1 MAPYVALSTWNEMP
15 RNGGRMAV
23 PTNKIRIASSATG
36 ELQLIYSKIDKQ
48 AEPFVLLLLLLLTGE
63 LKYSRIGLLAKGQTA
78 VRTSELELGCR
89 CLPKHCWLVDCRLPA
104 RRGAVVT
111 GRLFPSWLLD
121 SRFSMLLRTP
131 QSFVG
136 TYERNR

>member
-15 RNGGRMAV
+15 RNGGRKAV

-89 CLPKHCWLVDCRLPA
+89 CLSKHCWLADCRLSA

-111 GRLFPSWLLD
+111 GRLFQVGFWILD
-121 SRFSMLLRTP
+121 S
-131 QSFVG
+131 
-136 TYERNR
+136 